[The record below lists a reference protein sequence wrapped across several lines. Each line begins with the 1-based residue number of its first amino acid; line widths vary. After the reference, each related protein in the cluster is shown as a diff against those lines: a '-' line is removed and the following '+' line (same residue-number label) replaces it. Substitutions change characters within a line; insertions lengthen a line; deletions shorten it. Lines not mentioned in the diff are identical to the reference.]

1 MTQETRVSDV
11 EDDVAV
17 INLPG
22 TTSGRHPLTCTGC
35 GEGAG
40 TGPGLRMMEPGQM
53 LKELGLLGDVGALGV
68 G

>member
-1 MTQETRVSDV
+1 M
-11 EDDVAV
+11 AV